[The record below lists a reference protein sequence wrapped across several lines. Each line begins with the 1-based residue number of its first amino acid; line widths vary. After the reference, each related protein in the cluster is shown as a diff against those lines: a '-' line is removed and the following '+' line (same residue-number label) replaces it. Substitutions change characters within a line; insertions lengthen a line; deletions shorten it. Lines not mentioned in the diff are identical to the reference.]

1 MGGYSLSRRSTDL
14 AMSLISRRAILASL
28 IGHAFGKR
36 LSAAQ
41 APPVARAKPLA
52 KDAITSDWTAFLG
65 PTHNAVSPETRLS
78 RQLPPPAIWEFPKGA
93 GYTSP
98 VVAGER
104 LVFLHRLGNE
114 EIVECLHAETGA
126 SRWQFKYPTD
136 FDDRYGY
143 DNGPRS
149 SPVIDATRAYTMG
162 AQGQLHCLELGTGK
176 LIWKHDLEA
185 EYRVRQDFF
194 GTASTPLVEGQL
206 LIVNV
211 GAPGG
216 PCVVGFDKA
225 TGQEMWRAGTAWGPS
240 YASPIPATVHGK
252 RRVFVFAGG
261 ESRPPSGG
269 LMSIDPSNGRVDFSF
284 PWRSRSYESVNA
296 ASPVAFDNKVFISA
310 SYRTGGALV
319 QIQPNFAYR
328 QLWATQEFALHFN
341 TPVYKNGYLYGFDG
355 RNESDASLACVDA
368 ASGKVVWRETPE
380 WTESFDA
387 GSGREPQTTGVYR
400 GSLLAV
406 DGQFLCLGE
415 LGHLL
420 WMDLTPKGYR
430 EISRVRLF
438 AARDSWSLPVLS
450 RGLLYVVQN
459 TRDFVTGASPRL
471 RCYDL
476 RA

>member
-1 MGGYSLSRRSTDL
+1 
-14 AMSLISRRAILASL
+14 
-28 IGHAFGKR
+28 
-36 LSAAQ
+36 
-41 APPVARAKPLA
+41 
-52 KDAITSDWTAFLG
+52 
-65 PTHNAVSPETRLS
+65 
-78 RQLPPPAIWEFPKGA
+78 
-93 GYTSP
+93 
-98 VVAGER
+98 
-104 LVFLHRLGNE
+104 
-114 EIVECLHAETGA
+114 
-126 SRWQFKYPTD
+126 
-136 FDDRYGY
+136 
-143 DNGPRS
+143 
-149 SPVIDATRAYTMG
+149 
-162 AQGQLHCLELGTGK
+162 
-176 LIWKHDLEA
+176 
-185 EYRVRQDFF
+185 
-194 GTASTPLVEGQL
+194 
-206 LIVNV
+206 
-211 GAPGG
+211 
-216 PCVVGFDKA
+216 
-225 TGQEMWRAGTAWGPS
+225 
-240 YASPIPATVHGK
+240 VHGK

-296 ASPVAFDNKVFISA
+296 SSPVAFDNKVFISA

-319 QIQPNFAYR
+319 QIQPNFSHR

-387 GSGREPQTTGVYR
+387 GSGREPQTTGIYR

-406 DGQFLCLGE
+406 DGHFLCLGE

-430 EISRVRLF
+430 EISRARLF
-438 AARDSWSLPVLS
+438 AARDSWTLPILS

-459 TRDFVTGASPRL
+459 TRDFLTGASPRL